1 MSKLAT
7 RFAFS
12 TIMALDISDVQTS
25 LFNWLYSKNKNE
37 TFQLRIED
45 STNKGKKNLQLY
57 KLIN

>member
-37 TFQLRIED
+37 TFHLKIED
-45 STNKGKKNLQLY
+45 ATNKGKK
-57 KLIN
+57 KLIAIQIN

>member
-45 STNKGKKNLQLY
+45 STNKGKKNL
-57 KLIN
+57 